1 MRVAAVLTL
10 LILAM
15 LAASSSNVTIAR
27 SEMLLPLAD
36 QVN

>member
-15 LAASSSNVTIAR
+15 FAASAGGSSAAR
-27 SEMLLPLAD
+27 SETLLPIEATAA
-36 QVN
+36 